1 MPCRAAEHG
10 AALVLALLVFALVA
24 SLVVA
29 SQSRFNLFYQRSA
42 NALHAEQAFAYLLGA
57 EELAAVA
64 LDADLAIDRQRDLVR
79 DDLTEIWAQ
88 PTIPYPLE
96 EGGYL
101 QGALTDLQGLF
112 NLHNL
117 IGEVVLPPGSAPDP
131 EAGAATDPVAA
142 PVRVAADGAR
152 RFLPAEQQF
161 IRLLLAVSESAG
173 LGFDVPQ
180 AVAVLDAVA
189 DWLDADSEPRPQ
201 GAEDS
206 AYEVRAPAYRAAN
219 QPMHSVSELRAVAGV
234 TPALYQALAPWVTV
248 WPQAPAALNIHT
260 APLPVLRSLG
270 GNDDLQPLPMDDAQ
284 RLERTRAERGYGSL
298 AEFLEDPVFGDRDM
312 TLQGPLLGESSSY
325 FALRAQIDI
334 AERETRLYSVLH
346 RTGSA
351 IVTLVRY
358 QEPL

>member
-1 MPCRAAEHG
+1 MHCRASERG
-10 AALVLALLVFALVA
+10 AALVLALLVFALVT

-29 SQSRFNLFYQRSA
+29 SQSRFNLFFQRSA

-64 LDADLAIDRQRDLVR
+64 LDADLAMDRQRELAR

-88 PTIPYPLE
+88 PAVPYPLD

-112 NLHNL
+112 NVHNL
-117 IGEVVLPPGSAPDP
+117 TGAAALPPDSGA
-131 EAGAATDPVAA
+131 EANTDAA
-142 PVRVAADGAR
+142 PEPVIAPAPVAADGTR

-161 IRLLLAVSESAG
+161 IRLLLAASESAG
-173 LGFDVPQ
+173 LGLDVSQ

-201 GAEDS
+201 GAEDGI
-206 AYEVRAPAYRAAN
+206 YELRTPAYRPAN
-219 QPMHSVSELRAVAGV
+219 QPMRSVSELRAVAGV
-234 TPALYQALAPWVTV
+234 TPALYEALAPWVSV
-248 WPQAPAALNIHT
+248 WPAAASALNIHT

-270 GNDDLQPLPMDDAQ
+270 ANDELVPLSMEEAQ
-284 RLERTRAERGYGSL
+284 RLELTRAERGYGSVE
-298 AEFLEDPVFGDRDM
+298 EFLDDPVFGERDM
-312 TLQGPLLGESSSY
+312 TAQRPLLGESSSY

-334 AERETRLYSVLH
+334 AQRETRLYSVLH